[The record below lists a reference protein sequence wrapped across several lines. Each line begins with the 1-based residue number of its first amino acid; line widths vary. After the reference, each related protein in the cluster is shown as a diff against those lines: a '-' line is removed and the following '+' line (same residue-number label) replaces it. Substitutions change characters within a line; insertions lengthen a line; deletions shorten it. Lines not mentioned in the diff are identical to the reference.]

1 MTSVRTSPNNQN
13 PKPGI
18 VWIATL
24 RATAMLYAADLF
36 FSYLKDF
43 AMLNAV
49 YGAFDDL
56 PFRVHFYLRC
66 LFVRYSSRR
75 TCSTDGPPMAL
86 LTPDN
91 KL

>member
-36 FSYLKDF
+36 FGYLKDF

-56 PFRVHFYLRC
+56 PFRVHFIFGAC
-66 LFVRYSSRR
+66 LCATQAEERVA
-75 TCSTDGPPMAL
+75 PMVPYGAFN
-86 LTPDN
+86 TGQ
-91 KL
+91 